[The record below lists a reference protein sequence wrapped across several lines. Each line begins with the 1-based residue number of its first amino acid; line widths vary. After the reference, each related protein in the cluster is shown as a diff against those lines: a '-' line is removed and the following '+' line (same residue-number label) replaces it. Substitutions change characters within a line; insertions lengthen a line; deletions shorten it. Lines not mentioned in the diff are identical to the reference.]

1 MLLVRL
7 NRFNNQ
13 VNNLIIVQIRIR
25 QPQLLDI
32 GPLLVDVVSQLLVNS
47 LTHSSMNIADL

>member
-7 NRFNNQ
+7 NRLNNQ
-13 VNNLIIVQIRIR
+13 VNNFIIIQIRIR
-25 QPQLLDI
+25 QPELLDI
-32 GPLLVDVVSQLLVNS
+32 STLLVDVVSELLVNS